1 MDGLDSIRR
10 ALEAHNDVRLAY
22 VFGSLARGAV
32 RPKSDADVAVLFS
45 GSPPTESLD
54 RLVTDLEVAAGR
66 GVDLVVLNDAPPLL
80 AHEVV
85 ATGTCLVCRD
95 EDERARFEARTV
107 FRYVDTAHLRRMQQA
122 YLRERTEA
130 RRAQS

>member
-1 MDGLDSIRR
+1 M
-10 ALEAHNDVRLAY
+10 
-22 VFGSLARGAV
+22 
-32 RPKSDADVAVLFS
+32 
-45 GSPPTESLD
+45 
-54 RLVTDLEVAAGR
+54 TDLEVAAGR

-95 EDERARFEARTV
+95 EDERARFVARTV
-107 FRYVDTAHLRRMQQA
+107 FRYVDTAHLRRIQRT

-130 RRAQS
+130 RRAWS